1 MRTFRGVAANISES
15 ILGKVISEATSLG
28 SGVSDSFVFLFED
41 PQKGTIRSGVLLGD
55 KTSMPEDGNYPLF
68 KLLAPDYP
76 IAIGDIFLIEP
87 SGLGTVLYEKNSR
100 SNAVILT
107 ERCNCHC
114 LTCPQPPQTD
124 QGNLVDFALRIIPFM
139 DPDTEALGIT
149 GGEPTLVWEGLLKVI
164 AASRQYLPNT
174 YLQLLTNARVLKDYD
189 KVEEL
194 AKTAQG
200 KLLVCV
206 PLYGDVDDLH
216 DQIVGAKGAFWDTV
230 EGLFNLAR
238 AGIPVELR
246 TVVVKPNYFR
256 LAKWSEFV
264 YRTFPF
270 AAHVAFMGME
280 PIGLAAKNIDM
291 LWVDPI
297 DYVSQLEK
305 AVRLLHR
312 RDMQVSIYNHQL
324 CTLPEDLWPFA
335 RKSISEWKIIYAS
348 ECDDCI
354 MKSACGG
361 FFQSAQSYRSRAIT
375 SLDLATKDGAGVS
388 DNTR

>member
-1 MRTFRGVAANISES
+1 MRTFRGIATNISES

-28 SGVSDSFVFLFED
+28 SSVPDSFVFLFED
-41 PQKGTIRSGVLLGD
+41 PQKGTIRSGVLLGN
-55 KTSMPEDGNYPLF
+55 KTSMPKDGNYPLF

-87 SGLGTVLYEKNSR
+87 SGSGTVLYEKNAR

-124 QGNLVDFALRIIPFM
+124 QGNLVDFALRIISFM

-164 AASRQYLPNT
+164 AASRQHLPNT
-174 YLQLLTNARVLKDYD
+174 YLQLLTNARVLKDYN

-206 PLYGDVDDLH
+206 PLYGDVDDVH
-216 DQIVGAKGAFWDTV
+216 DQIVGVKGAFWDTV
-230 EGLFNLAR
+230 DGLFNLAR

-324 CTLPEDLWPFA
+324 CTLPEDLWLFA

-354 MKSACGG
+354 VKSACGG

-375 SLDLATKDGAGVS
+375 SLM
-388 DNTR
+388 